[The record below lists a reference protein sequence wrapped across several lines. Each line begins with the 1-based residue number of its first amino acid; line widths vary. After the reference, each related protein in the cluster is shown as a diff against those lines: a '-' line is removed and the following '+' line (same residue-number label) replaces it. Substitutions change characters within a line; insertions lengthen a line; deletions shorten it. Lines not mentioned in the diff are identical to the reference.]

1 MPRVLGSS
9 RTAAQLLARIGCVA
23 IGTVYVLVG
32 ALALLALSGLLIEAA
47 DEERAA
53 FQRPS

>member
-1 MPRVLGSS
+1 
-9 RTAAQLLARIGCVA
+9 VA

>member
-1 MPRVLGSS
+1 
-9 RTAAQLLARIGCVA
+9 VA

-32 ALALLALSGLLIEAA
+32 ALALLALSGLLIEAT

-53 FQRPS
+53 FQKPS